1 MKYFNSNEFDKEM
14 QKVKNIMEV
23 NNITMIKD
31 YYEKYNLNQLCLHR
45 LSFYKIYCEEV
56 VLNLCIST
64 SSLYMRINVCTATD
78 GTY

>member
-1 MKYFNSNEFDKEM
+1 M
-14 QKVKNIMEV
+14 
-23 NNITMIKD
+23 
-31 YYEKYNLNQLCLHR
+31 HR

-78 GTY
+78 GTYQSNIFKELGNFLNDGTKELVCLKKRSK